1 MTSTGEDRGER
12 RDLPAV
18 KFEHFLAVFYK
29 SVGNVARVLSGARGG
44 LQLVQENLL
53 VEGDDDLHVAEDEV
67 SLVSHAR
74 VAGGHPVLVSS
85 EDTLQ
90 VSYVLVFSLD
100 QLRHDLLVSE
110 MM

>member
-1 MTSTGEDRGER
+1 MIG
-12 RDLPAV
+12 
-18 KFEHFLAVFYK
+18 H
-29 SVGNVARVLSGARGG
+29 VARLVRPPTGG
-44 LQLVQENLL
+44 LELVQENLL